1 MWYNLTKQAGDG
13 VLPVPAPDRP
23 ARRSAMSQHTREVDA
38 VETILGE
45 ALGALHVDPNGYYR
59 HLAQA
64 CVEAAQGVRNA
75 SVSDIVG
82 QAILGP
88 DFEPINPRRKQEAWD
103 DALGQGRN

>member
-1 MWYNLTKQAGDG
+1 
-13 VLPVPAPDRP
+13 
-23 ARRSAMSQHTREVDA
+23 MSQHTREVDA

-82 QAILGP
+82 QAILGS
-88 DFEPINPRRKQEAWD
+88 DFEPINPRRGAEALEAFDPIRPEFKRDHLIEKAKQETW
-103 DALGQGRN
+103 